1 MSKLE
6 HLLSPATVSGH
17 ALKNRVVMA
26 PMTRSRAI
34 HNVPNG
40 LMATYYQQRA
50 GAGLIVTEGTAPS
63 PNGLGYPRIP
73 GIYSEEQVDG
83 WRDVTEGVHQQ
94 DGKIFLQIMHVGRIA
109 HPLNLPEGGEIVAP
123 SAIQAAGKM
132 YTDEEGLQPHPTPR
146 KMELADIETA
156 LEEFEIAARNA
167 AEAGFDGIELHGAN
181 GYLIDQ
187 FINPQSN
194 QRNDDWGGSIEN
206 RNQFAIEVARRTANA
221 IGEERVGIRLSPFGA
236 FNDLGPFE
244 EAHEQFTELAAR
256 LGELN
261 LAYIHL
267 VDHSSMGSP
276 DVPDSIKRSI
286 REAFGGPI
294 ILSGGYDANRAEQD
308 LAEQRAELIAF
319 GRPFISNPDLV
330 ERFRK
335 GAELAEPQQDRF
347 YSAGE
352 EGYTDYPPMD

>member
-1 MSKLE
+1 MTKFE
-6 HLLSPATVSGH
+6 HLLSPATISGH

-34 HNVPNG
+34 DNIPNN
-40 LMATYYQQRA
+40 LMATYYQQRS

-73 GIYSEEQVDG
+73 GIYSEEQVGG
-83 WRDVTEGVHQQ
+83 WRNVTDAVHQR
-94 DGKIFLQIMHVGRIA
+94 GAKIFLQLMHVGRIA

-132 YTDEEGLQPHPTPR
+132 YTDEEGLQPHPAPR
-146 KMELADIETA
+146 KMEHADIETA

-167 AEAGFDGIELHGAN
+167 VEAGFDGVELHGAN

-194 QRNDDWGGSIEN
+194 QRSDDWGGSIESRN
-206 RNQFAIEVARRTANA
+206 RFPVEVARRAANA
-221 IGEERVGIRLSPFGA
+221 IGEDQVGIWLSPFGA
-236 FNDLGPFE
+236 FNDVGPFE
-244 EAHEQFTELAAR
+244 DVHEQFTELAER
-256 LGELN
+256 LGELD

-276 DVPDSIKRSI
+276 DVPDSIKSSI
-286 REAFGGPI
+286 RGAFGGPI
-294 ILSGGYDANRAEQD
+294 ILSGGYDAERAEQD
-308 LAEQRAELIAF
+308 LADERAELIAF

-335 GAELAEPQQDRF
+335 GAELAEARQDRF

-352 EGYTDYPPMD
+352 EGYADYPAME